1 MDMGCYLDLEPL
13 REICQ
18 EISDDTFTHYYLS
31 QDSYQLISKGF
42 DGCTLLCGSLF
53 LGTLRFRK
61 WKMDIL
67 YEDVLES

>member
-31 QDSYQLISKGF
+31 QDFYQLIS
-42 DGCTLLCGSLF
+42 
-53 LGTLRFRK
+53 
-61 WKMDIL
+61 
-67 YEDVLES
+67 